1 MSDEVRRKLA
11 AELRGLGLIR
21 MARDAEHGYYSDF
34 DSPLATPKMT
44 LAQELAEAAGSE
56 ARSEESLLPCLPPD
70 PECNG
75 METYP
80 RYQTC
85 E

>member
-56 ARSEESLLPCLPPD
+56 ARSEHRSAVLALRQRVTGGEFD
-70 PECNG
+70 D
-75 METYP
+75 
-80 RYQTC
+80 
-85 E
+85 